1 MHLPSSHDE
10 AHAAPDGPEGQ
21 AAGCGADTRR
31 LAPTRINT
39 RHQESPQP
47 NFARNLTRSFFVI
60 GQKRCN
66 SNDTNS
72 TFEQATGELRATL
85 LGNHSGIPNGR
96 THRLER
102 ARRSGGPGCG
112 ADTRHQESPQPNFA
126 RNLTRSFFEIGHKRC
141 NSNNAN
147 SMFEQATGE
156 LRATLLGNHPD
167 QRGGRTHRQAA
178 PVTSRYT
185 RYVALH
191 PLRGTTPDQNGCTAY
206 GSGALPTDRVHRTT
220 LEHTTEDSAA
230 PARITHGQELTK
242 PQEPRAPPATTGHGL
257 TGNTSQP
264 TGRAH
269 KPHPS
274 HNEAAT
280 GFPATAS
287 LRSAALSEAPPIRR
301 SCPRDPRPRRGQPRG
316 GRRGRGTGSRTR
328 SPGPHCGRSGST
340 AGRHRA
346 RHTRRA

>member
-1 MHLPSSHDE
+1 M
-10 AHAAPDGPEGQ
+10 
-21 AAGCGADTRR
+21 
-31 LAPTRINT
+31 
-39 RHQESPQP
+39 
-47 NFARNLTRSFFVI
+47 
-60 GQKRCN
+60 
-66 SNDTNS
+66 
-72 TFEQATGELRATL
+72 FEQATGELRATL
-85 LGNHSGIPNGR
+85 LGNHSGISNER

-112 ADTRHQESPQPNFA
+112 ADTRQQESPQPNFA

-141 NSNNAN
+141 NSNNVN

-178 PVTSRYT
+178 PVASRCT

-191 PLRGTTPDQNGCTAY
+191 PLRRATPVTSRYTRSERVHCLRIGCIAY
-206 GSGALPTDRVHRTT
+206 GSGALPTDRVHRIT
-220 LEHTTEDSAA
+220 LEHTTEESVA
-230 PARITHGQELTK
+230 PHVS
-242 PQEPRAPPATTGHGL
+242 PAGR
-257 TGNTSQP
+257 NTRNHKSP
-264 TGRAH
+264 
-269 KPHPS
+269 KPHPQQRNTGS
-274 HNEAAT
+274 LAT
-280 GFPATAS
+280 PESPRAQPTNPTPHTTRPRPVS
-287 LRSAALSEAPPIRR
+287 RPRPRRYVRRKALSTAAPPTWRIRR
-301 SCPRDPRPRRGQPRG
+301 SCPRGPRPRRGQPRG